1 MEYSIHGDALKSTGE
16 FIIRTEVTIH
26 LKPQGSQGQKYEGR
40 DDTTMSDLEIATS
53 EDVATASEN
62 KDLEGG
68 KKYVCDEA
76 AMEDVARTIIEEVL
90 VRAAEKVEAH
100 IPSPK
105 GHE

>member
-1 MEYSIHGDALKSTGE
+1 
-16 FIIRTEVTIH
+16 
-26 LKPQGSQGQKYEGR
+26 
-40 DDTTMSDLEIATS
+40 MSDLEIATS
-53 EDVATASEN
+53 EDVATASDN

-76 AMEDVARTIIEEVL
+76 AMEDVARTIIEEVV